1 MKKILI
7 YIGVIFALIFVIILG
22 WLVSVNKN
30 AENNI
35 NEIVPQ
41 EEISDNQL
49 RQTIITLYFMN
60 KETGELE
67 PEARQIDAKLLLE
80 NPYEIILNKL
90 LEGPKNDNLIGII
103 PEGTKI
109 NKIEIKDEIVYIDFS
124 DNFINEQTLGEKQEK
139 LIINSILK
147 TLIELNEVNGI
158 KILINGKENLGFPDN
173 EVNFNE
179 IFYLE

>member
-35 NEIVPQ
+35 NEIIPQ

-80 NPYEIILNKL
+80 NPYEKILNKL
-90 LEGPKNDNLIGII
+90 FEGPKNENLIEII

-158 KILINGKENLGFPDN
+158 KILINGEDNLGFPDN
-173 EVNFNE
+173 AVKFNE

>member
-7 YIGVIFALIFVIILG
+7 YIGVILALFFVIILG
-22 WLVSVNKN
+22 WLVSINKN

-35 NEIVPQ
+35 NEIIPQ

-124 DNFINEQTLGEKQEK
+124 DNFINEQNLGEKQEK

-147 TLIELNEVNGI
+147 TLVELNEVNGI
-158 KILINGKENLGFPDN
+158 KILINGEDNLGFPDN

>member
-30 AENNI
+30 AESNI
-35 NEIVPQ
+35 NEIIPQ

-147 TLIELNEVNGI
+147 TLVELNEVNGI

-173 EVNFNE
+173 AVNFNE

>member
-7 YIGVIFALIFVIILG
+7 YVGVIFALIFVIILG
-22 WLVSVNKN
+22 WLVSINKN

-35 NEIVPQ
+35 NEIIPQ
-41 EEISDNQL
+41 EEISDTQL

-67 PEARQIDAKLLLE
+67 PEARQIDAKLLLK

-90 LEGPKNDNLIGII
+90 LEGPKNENLIEII

-109 NKIEIKDEIVYIDFS
+109 NKIEIKEEIVYIDFS
-124 DNFINEQTLGEKQEK
+124 DKFINEQTLGEKQEK

-147 TLIELNEVNGI
+147 TLIELKEVNGI
-158 KILINGKENLGFPDN
+158 KILINGEENLGFPDN
-173 EVNFNE
+173 DVKFNKV
-179 IFYLE
+179 FYLE

>member
-7 YIGVIFALIFVIILG
+7 YIGVILALFFVIILG
-22 WLVSVNKN
+22 WLVSINKN
-30 AENNI
+30 AENNV
-35 NEIVPQ
+35 NEIIPQ

-90 LEGPKNDNLIGII
+90 LEGPKNENLIGII
-103 PEGTKI
+103 PAGTKI

-147 TLIELNEVNGI
+147 TLVELNEVNGI
-158 KILINGKENLGFPDN
+158 KILINGEDNLGFPDN
-173 EVNFNE
+173 AVKFNE